1 MAGFTVYPKRKM
13 RKLVRDGEYAD
24 AIAFGREIESKYAD
38 DHDFMFIMG
47 STYFI
52 VEDPK
57 NAVLYFE
64 RALALNGGDLE
75 TLRLKTNA
83 HLALGQRQDAIGCI
97 NRILEI
103 EPKNDEAID
112 LLEKLHAD

>member
-1 MAGFTVYPKRKM
+1 MYPKRKM
-13 RKLVRDGEYAD
+13 KKFIKDGEYVEAL
-24 AIAFGREIESKYAD
+24 AFGREIESKYAD

-52 VEDPK
+52 VEDLK

-64 RALALNGGDLE
+64 KALSLNKDDLE

-83 HLALGQRQDAIGCI
+83 HLALGQKQDAIICI
-97 NRILEI
+97 DRILDM
-103 EPKNDEAID
+103 EPKNDEALD
-112 LLEKLHAD
+112 LLEKLHTI